1 MSVDTDKLA
10 DATDPILPIVSA
22 PRTVH
27 SGAASAPG
35 AISTFGVTSGE
46 S

>member
-22 PRTVH
+22 PRH
-27 SGAASAPG
+27 RPFRRRLRPRGYLHLWRNLR
-35 AISTFGVTSGE
+35 
-46 S
+46 